1 MFRRPESGL
10 EVLLVHPGGPFSRAK
25 LGSYPVEVDDLNATI
40 TLMKW
45 AKRQRDSKY
54 LAIERKS

>member
-1 MFRRPESGL
+1 
-10 EVLLVHPGGPFSRAK
+10 VVHFSRAK

-45 AKRQRDSKY
+45 ANVNEDSKY
-54 LAIERKS
+54 VAIERKS